1 MENAKT
7 TKQGLTRGDK
17 AHKKFMDKVDVVKET
32 VMRGID
38 ATPKIQKQANDSF
51 NEYVENIKNSHKLE
65 IEYNYEIIKTS
76 ENEKERAMARAR
88 IKEIDHIIEEEI
100 KNGASFFR
108 DGGNEANANVLMY
121 VFFIAGVAGLFIV
134 KNKEVR
140 QIARKA
146 FVTAGEL
153 GNNLLC

>member
-51 NEYVENIKNSHKLE
+51 NE
-65 IEYNYEIIKTS
+65 
-76 ENEKERAMARAR
+76 
-88 IKEIDHIIEEEI
+88 
-100 KNGASFFR
+100 
-108 DGGNEANANVLMY
+108 
-121 VFFIAGVAGLFIV
+121 
-134 KNKEVR
+134 
-140 QIARKA
+140 
-146 FVTAGEL
+146 
-153 GNNLLC
+153 